1 MENGTRGGA
10 NDHESAEAETGGC
23 DDEKEVEDV
32 DHESEKEAIA
42 ISAETGVSA
51 DEVSAVEEMVTAAEE
66 EDALTDPGLSIPEQ
80 EEALDDRAEKLNGIG
95 AKSLVAEQ
103 AAANNKQLNSVS
115 TCSEL
120 SEDELYQDVD
130 SCDADHEK
138 EIPRKEWCCNSS
150 RLSRGLC
157 PRQ

>member
-1 MENGTRGGA
+1 MLNC
-10 NDHESAEAETGGC
+10 H
-23 DDEKEVEDV
+23 
-32 DHESEKEAIA
+32 
-42 ISAETGVSA
+42 
-51 DEVSAVEEMVTAAEE
+51 
-66 EDALTDPGLSIPEQ
+66 PGLSIPEQ
-80 EEALDDRAEKLNGIG
+80 EVAVVVVVDNMDGDLAAKLNGNG
-95 AKSLVAEQ
+95 ATSSLVVEPT
-103 AAANNKQLNSVS
+103 AANNKQLNSVS

>member
-1 MENGTRGGA
+1 MLNC
-10 NDHESAEAETGGC
+10 H
-23 DDEKEVEDV
+23 
-32 DHESEKEAIA
+32 
-42 ISAETGVSA
+42 
-51 DEVSAVEEMVTAAEE
+51 
-66 EDALTDPGLSIPEQ
+66 PGLSIPEQ
-80 EEALDDRAEKLNGIG
+80 EEAVVVVVDANLAAKLNGNG
-95 AKSLVAEQ
+95 ASSSLVVEPT
-103 AAANNKQLNSVS
+103 AANNKQLNSVS

-157 PRQ
+157 PPTPMTLFEHGLTWDSRNLFKVCSTCDIEKKNSRNV